1 MKIIATPNLNITKLH
16 EDAQVSAEYTFTGF
30 SLASVSSAEIM
41 PSQIVQ
47 NAYIVHT
54 GIAVESPKG
63 YIGKIFLAPKVGMET
78 KLRLAHGTGI
88 ITSDYTGELMLYVEN
103 IGRYSEY
110 ITKGQCIAQ
119 LVVEKLDNMK
129 VTIADSN
136 Q

>member
-54 GIAVESPKG
+54 GIAVEIPKG
-63 YIGKIFLAPKVGMET
+63 YIGKIFLAPKVG
-78 KLRLAHGTGI
+78 I
-88 ITSDYTGELMLYVEN
+88 ITSNYTGELMLYVEN